1 MKISSNDLINLPV
14 YTEAGQH
21 LGRIIS
27 FDINIDN
34 YLIEKFYVKT
44 GLIQGLWHEQLIINP
59 SQVVSITKEKM
70 VVDNS
75 VEAGETEGLKKV
87 SLSPATK

>member
-14 YTEAGQH
+14 YTESGQH

-34 YLIEKFYVKT
+34 YLIEKFYIKT
-44 GLIQGLWHEQLIINP
+44 GLIQGLWHEQLVIDP
-59 SQVVSITKEKM
+59 SQVISITKDKLI
-70 VVDNS
+70 
-75 VEAGETEGLKKV
+75 VEDLTGSEPEGLKKV